1 MKIYVGNLSFSLN
14 EEELKKE
21 FEVFGE
27 VSSVSIIRDRDT
39 NRSKGFGFVEMADEE
54 AQKAINELNGKEVAG
69 RKIVVNQAKPREE
82 GFRRP
87 RGNSLRRGR

>member
-1 MKIYVGNLSFSLN
+1 MKIYVGNLSFSLTD
-14 EEELKKE
+14 EELKKE

-27 VSSVSIIRDRDT
+27 VNSVTIIKDRET
-39 NRSKGFGFVEMADEE
+39 NRSKGFGFVEMSDEN

-69 RKIVVNQAKPREE
+69 RKLVVNQAKPREE

-87 RGNSLRRGR
+87 RGNSFRRGR